1 MASELTLEERQL
13 VLGLARQAMEQAVRG
28 QRLTPLDL
36 TTLPERLREPAAT
49 FVTLTRRGVL
59 RGCIGGLQAEMPL
72 AEDVR
77 QHAVAAA
84 LDDYRFPP
92 VQPDELPQ
100 LEIEVS
106 ILTEPQP
113 LPYSS
118 TEELVARLRP
128 GIDGVILVSGLHR
141 ATFLPQVWQKVPDA
155 ELFLS
160 MLCEKAGLPGEAW
173 RHGRAEIFT
182 YQVRSFHEGEASRS

>member
-1 MASELTLEERQL
+1 MARELTEQERRI

-28 QRLTPLDL
+28 QRLMPLDL
-36 TTLPERLREPAAT
+36 TTLPERLRQPAAT
-49 FVTLTRRGVL
+49 FVTLTRRGAL
-59 RGCIGGLQAEMPL
+59 RGCIGGLHAEMPL

-106 ILTEPQP
+106 ILTDPQP

-118 TEELVARLRP
+118 PEELVARLRP
-128 GIDGVILVSGLHR
+128 GIDGVILVSGFHR
-141 ATFLPQVWQKVPDA
+141 STFLPQVWEKVPDA

-160 MLCEKAGLPGEAW
+160 MLCEKAGLPAEAW
-173 RHGRAEIFT
+173 RHGRVEIFT
-182 YQVRSFHEGEASRS
+182 YQVGSFHEGEASRS